1 MTGFEYPTSPHA
13 RRHGPAGYTNYRSYR
28 DWLRDEFTFLCVY
41 CLHREQWDHRGGT
54 FHVEHF
60 TPASVDPDGKCEYLN
75 LLYACA
81 ACNEAKQAIVGLPNP
96 CEVAFNE
103 CLLVMADGHIRA
115 LNPHG
120 EKLKQ
125 VLRLNSD
132 KNVRNRYRWM
142 RTLETLK
149 AEKPSLYQE
158 YMTFPEDLPDLRT
171 KRVPENTRP
180 NGAVNCYFA
189 RRERGELP
197 ATY

>member
-28 DWLRDEFTFLCVY
+28 DWLRDEFTFRCVY
-41 CLHREQWDHRGGT
+41 CLHREQWDHRSGT

-60 TPASVDPDGKCEYLN
+60 TPASVYPDGKCEYLN

-96 CEVAFNE
+96 CEVAFND
-103 CLLVMADGHIRA
+103 CLLVMADGRVHA

-125 VLRLNSD
+125 VLRLD
-132 KNVRNRYRWM
+132 TEKNVRDRYRWM
-142 RTLETLK
+142 RVLETLRTK
-149 AEKPSLYQE
+149 DPDLYQE
-158 YMTFPEDLPDLRT
+158 HMGFPEDLPDLRT

-180 NGAVNCYFA
+180 DGAVNCYFA
-189 RRERGELP
+189 LRERGELP